1 MSDKFY
7 FNKKEYNNNKNEDYK
22 EPYIFGNEEK
32 SNQITKTASFK
43 KSNLKKEKEKG
54 QNKNAVKINPPE
66 QESYS
71 NKNNEQLNEVS
82 KEKRKRKQ
90 KFKTVK
96 EKIDLK
102 NQNLLDLKN
111 NYINDNKHEQ
121 NEQQQNEQQQNEGK
135 KFKRKGKRS
144 TTLVEKCKLAQKLLA
159 EEMNIQVN
167 QEKLV
172 IQEKGNPSKKYKPT
186 KMLGS
191 GSFGSVYEAK
201 NMIFQNTVA
210 MKVIK
215 KDQNNELDEQEI
227 RNEIDILTKLSHPNI
242 VKIYEFYISNAHYY
256 IITEFCKEGELF
268 SYIKNKY
275 SERQLAVLF
284 YQVFSGLWYLHDNKI
299 IHRDIKLEN
308 IMISKIEKDNRTDE
322 DLFWVKI
329 IDFGTAKIFEKNKK
343 EKDVVGSSYYIAPE
357 VLKQNYNEKCDT
369 WSVGVILYMMLVGR
383 APFDG
388 KDDEEIILKINSAD
402 YNSKEPRLLKH
413 SPEVR
418 DLVSKLLQKDID
430 KRYSAKEALNH
441 PWFVKFGGRNLFS
454 NFKREEI
461 EPYINNLFNYS
472 YNSKIQQ
479 LVIAFLVHNLPS
491 NDTSIN
497 ILKLFRHFNKSGNC
511 KLTKEELIF
520 GLYEY
525 RDKNEVNNVVGRLFA
540 LLDGDNN
547 GYIEFEEFL
556 RACIDKRLILNN
568 MYLKYA
574 FRFLDKEK
582 SGTLNTQ
589 KIIKAF
595 VLKSNKLIEA
605 VFNNTLISVDRDGD
619 GIINFEEFQELM
631 LKCMN

>member
-1 MSDKFY
+1 MSD
-7 FNKKEYNNNKNEDYK
+7 NNCNNQEDNFDENRGSLVFGDEGKIKPVNET
-22 EPYIFGNEEK
+22 
-32 SNQITKTASFK
+32 SSFK
-43 KSNLKKEKEKG
+43 GKSCFRKEKEKD
-54 QNKNAVKINPPE
+54 KSKFAVKIKAPE
-66 QESYS
+66 QPQKEVT
-71 NKNNEQLNEVS
+71 NEEV
-82 KEKRKRKQ
+82 KERRKRRPQ
-90 KFKTVK
+90 FQTVK
-96 EKIDLK
+96 EPVELK
-102 NQNLLDLKN
+102 NKDILNLKN
-111 NYINDNKHEQ
+111 IQENKEDVKDEEQ
-121 NEQQQNEQQQNEGK
+121 EEK
-135 KFKRKGKRS
+135 KFVRKGKRS
-144 TTLVEKCKLAQKLLA
+144 TTLIEKSKLGQKLIA
-159 EEMNIQVN
+159 AEMNVQVK
-167 QEKLV
+167 QETLI

-186 KMLGS
+186 KILGS

-201 NMIFQNTVA
+201 NTIFQNTVA

-215 KDQNNELDEQEI
+215 KDPNNEIDEQEI
-227 RNEIDILTKLSHPNI
+227 KNEIDILKKLSHPNI
-242 VKIYEFYISNAHYY
+242 VKIYEFYISNSHYY

-299 IHRDIKLEN
+299 LHRDIKLEN
-308 IMISKIEKDNRTDE
+308 IMISKKEKDNE
-322 DLFWVKI
+322 SGEELFWVKI

-388 KDDEEIILKINSAD
+388 KDDEEIISKINSGE

-418 DLVSKLLQKDID
+418 DLVSKLLQKDLSR
-430 KRYSAKEALNH
+430 RYSAKEALGH
-441 PWFVKFGGRNLFS
+441 PWFEKYGGRSLFS

-461 EPYINNLFNYS
+461 EPYINNLINYS
-472 YNSKIQQ
+472 FNSKIQQ
-479 LVIAFLVHNLPS
+479 LVIAFLVHNLP
-491 NDTSIN
+491 NDESSIN
-497 ILKLFRHFNKSGNC
+497 VLKLFRYFNKSGNC
-511 KLTKEELIF
+511 KLTKEELMN
-520 GLYEY
+520 GLYDFK
-525 RDKNEVNNVVGRLFA
+525 DKNEVNNVVDHLFA

-556 RACIDKRLILNN
+556 RACVDKKTILTST
-568 MYLKYA
+568 YLKYA
-574 FRFLDKEK
+574 FKFLDKEK
-582 SGTLNTQ
+582 TGTLNTE

-595 VLKSNKLIEA
+595 VLKSNKILEA
-605 VFNNTLISVDRDGD
+605 VFNNTLNSVDRDGD